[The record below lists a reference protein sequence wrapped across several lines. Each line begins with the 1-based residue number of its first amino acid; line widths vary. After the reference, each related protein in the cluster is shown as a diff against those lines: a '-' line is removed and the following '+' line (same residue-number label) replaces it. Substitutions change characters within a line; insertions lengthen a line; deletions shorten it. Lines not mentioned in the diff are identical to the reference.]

1 MILNL
6 RKRHTQSILTADK
19 ELMGHMLDVCAK
31 LSKELE
37 IDESGFRVV
46 MNTGEHGNQSV
57 PHLHMHILG
66 GRSMQWPPG

>member
-1 MILNL
+1 
-6 RKRHTQSILTADK
+6 
-19 ELMGHMLDVCAK
+19 MGHMLDVCAK